1 MREEILKPIFLYL
14 YNTEIWLTGVDLYSN
29 PSKTQNFVR
38 IDQGIVWPAGLAL
51 PLGDALYF

>member
-1 MREEILKPIFLYL
+1 V
-14 YNTEIWLTGVDLYSN
+14 GLYSN